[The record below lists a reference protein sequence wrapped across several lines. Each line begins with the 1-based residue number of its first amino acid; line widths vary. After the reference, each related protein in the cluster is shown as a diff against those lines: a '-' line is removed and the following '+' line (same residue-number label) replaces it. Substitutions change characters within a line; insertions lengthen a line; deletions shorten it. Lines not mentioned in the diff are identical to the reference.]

1 MATINVNV
9 DDNTYAKLQAVSEKL
24 HMAPEKILEYTSK
37 GIATVGGAILIVQK
51 KKQDLAENPVE
62 DDVNSP
68 KPNVF
73 GEIIR
78 DTISDFLKDKGIDVE
93 PDDISISHLFGS
105 FKKDKKDRKDK
116 RKAKKASKT
125 DNITVE

>member
-51 KKQDLAENPVE
+51 KKQDLADNPLADE
-62 DDVNSP
+62 VNGP

-78 DTISDFLKDKGIDVE
+78 DTISDFLKDKGINVE
-93 PDDISISHLFGS
+93 PDDISISNLFGS
-105 FKKDKKDRKDK
+105 FKKDKKGKKSKKDK
-116 RKAKKASKT
+116 KGS